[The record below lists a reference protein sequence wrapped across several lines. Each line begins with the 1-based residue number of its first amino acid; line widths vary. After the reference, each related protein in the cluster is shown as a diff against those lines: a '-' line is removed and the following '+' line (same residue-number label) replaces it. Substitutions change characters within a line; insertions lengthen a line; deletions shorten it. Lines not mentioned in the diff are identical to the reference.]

1 MIKQTLLKAF
11 PKLKLHSKAAN
22 NIIKSLHSSVK
33 NLNTVIDVGA
43 NIGQF
48 SYRILSYYNK
58 ANVYCFEPLPEA
70 YGELVRNFKKN
81 QNVKPFNVCLGSE
94 DGMIDFFVNDFSQA
108 SSALKISENQKSNFP
123 FTKNS
128 KKIIVPVKRL
138 DNLIADINMESPVL
152 LKLDTQG
159 FEKNVLVGCEK
170 ILSKVDYL
178 LFETS
183 FIRMYE
189 NEPLFDEMHDFVKS
203 LGFEFKTP
211 LNCLRNKNSEI
222 MQMDV
227 LYIRRQSSFDKNIF

>member
-22 NIIKSLHSSVK
+22 NLIKSLHSNVK
-33 NLNTVIDVGA
+33 SLNTVIDVGA

-48 SYRILSYYNK
+48 TYRILNYYNK
-58 ANVYCFEPLPEA
+58 PNIYCFEPLPEA
-70 YGELVRNFKKN
+70 YRDLVRNFRKN
-81 QNVKPFNVCLGSE
+81 QNVRFFNFCLGSE
-94 DGMIDFFVNDFSQA
+94 EGMIDFYVNKFSQA
-108 SSALKISENQKSNFP
+108 SSALKISENQKTFFP
-123 FTKNS
+123 FTKIS
-128 KKIIVPVKRL
+128 KKIVIPVKRL
-138 DNLIADINMESPVL
+138 DDLSAEINLESPVL

-159 FEKNVLVGCEK
+159 FEKNVLIGCEK

-183 FIRMYE
+183 FVRMYE

-211 LNCLRNKNSEI
+211 LNCLRNNKSEI

-227 LYIRRQSSFDKNIF
+227 LYTKKAVF